1 MSTSVPVLNA
11 INPKSAARVV
21 HSFSYDGTK
30 RSLAVAV
37 KAACDEFHVR
47 VTEDIIATIVD
58 YLLSYGA
65 CWIEDTYCLETLSM
79 SLGLDFQLTF
89 SRIWL

>member
-1 MSTSVPVLNA
+1 MSTSVPVLTA
-11 INPKSAARVV
+11 INTKSSNPVV

-37 KAACDEFHVR
+37 KAACDEFHIS

-58 YLLSYGA
+58 YLLNYGA

-79 SLGLDFQLTF
+79 SLGLDF
-89 SRIWL
+89 